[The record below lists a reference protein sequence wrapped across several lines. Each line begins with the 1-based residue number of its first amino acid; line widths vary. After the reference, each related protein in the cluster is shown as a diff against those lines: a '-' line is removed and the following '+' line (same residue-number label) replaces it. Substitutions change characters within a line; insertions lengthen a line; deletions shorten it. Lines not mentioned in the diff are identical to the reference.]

1 MPLLARGLVP
11 RRPSSPGEL
20 LMIISLVG
28 IVMAGSGTIR
38 YSAWMEEREMG
49 LLGHVRQ
56 KSRWVRCDAF
66 QPRSDQEVRRMLGWL
81 RVNRINIVLTYL
93 FWSLDLSV
101 HLCAW
106 CCRASPG
113 WGRTCWGHTGS

>member
-38 YSAWMEEREMG
+38 YSAWMEEAPIE
-49 LLGHVRQ
+49 L
-56 KSRWVRCDAF
+56 
-66 QPRSDQEVRRMLGWL
+66 MLGSLW
-81 RVNRINIVLTYL
+81 RRYYTVDGPRRCNPKGNR
-93 FWSLDLSV
+93 S
-101 HLCAW
+101 
-106 CCRASPG
+106 
-113 WGRTCWGHTGS
+113 